1 MLEPRFSSTNQTRM
15 LTTLPESCT
24 ANPKIWQRFE
34 TLRKVEAAEQRAEMD
49 EWRALSNGQLFP
61 SPDEI
66 PRHVCEYYLNL
77 CENNERLSSQGIPT
91 VNLVESEFKKLRPTK
106 RKFLLR
112 KIMNM
117 KSLREG
123 KPVNSL
129 NLGVSEEQA
138 QLIFDSKK
146 KVLDQIEHENMFTD
160 VVSEI
165 ADTWACYSP
174 FKAIRV
180 DSLSSED
187 KVDNKMKS
195 CCSEKIC
202 GGGCKSQRN
211 LIKKMEGD
219 VKSPVQ
225 RVSTPKAGSLCKK
238 SRFTHPGKNQVLSKF
253 A

>member
-1 MLEPRFSSTNQTRM
+1 MR
-15 LTTLPESCT
+15 TTLPQSCT

-66 PRHVCEYYLNL
+66 PTHVCEYYLNL
-77 CENNERLSSQGIPT
+77 CEINERLASQGLPT
-91 VNLVESEFKKLRPTK
+91 VNLVESEFKKMRPTK
-106 RKFLLR
+106 RKVLMR
-112 KIMNM
+112 KIMKM
-117 KSLREG
+117 KSFREG

-138 QLIFDSKK
+138 QFIFDSKK
-146 KVLDQIEHENMFTD
+146 KVFEQIEHENMFTD
-160 VVSEI
+160 VVSEF

-174 FKAIRV
+174 GKARRM
-180 DSLSSED
+180 DSSLSED
-187 KVDNKMKS
+187 KVDHNMKS
-195 CCSEKIC
+195 PCSQKNC

-211 LIKKMEGD
+211 FMKKIHGD
-219 VKSPVQ
+219 VKNPVQ

-238 SRFTHPGKNQVLSKF
+238 RRFADPGKNQVLSKF